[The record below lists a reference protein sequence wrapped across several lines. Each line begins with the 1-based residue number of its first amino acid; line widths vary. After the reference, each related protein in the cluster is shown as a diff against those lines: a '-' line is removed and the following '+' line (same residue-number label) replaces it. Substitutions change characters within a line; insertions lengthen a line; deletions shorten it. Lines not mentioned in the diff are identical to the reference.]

1 MRSLAA
7 ILVLFTCALV
17 LPGGQA
23 SASTSLHRGS
33 ETHFVHPSKKAPI
46 RFGPRQS
53 SRRITSTHF
62 STEDGFPEVYLALRK
77 WTNRL
82 GQTWVR
88 LRIPMRPNGRIG
100 WVRSFALGPLYR
112 VNTKLIVNRS
122 RGSAA
127 LYNHGRRIWKAP
139 VGTGKQ
145 NTPTPP
151 GNFWVREKFKTRDAR
166 GTYGPVAFGTSD
178 YSVLTDWPG
187 GGVIGIHGTDQPGL
201 IPGTPSHGC
210 IRVRNGAIRR
220 LFQLM
225 PVGTPI
231 LIR

>member
-1 MRSLAA
+1 MKFFASTLIAFA
-7 ILVLFTCALV
+7 VALV

-23 SASTSLHRGS
+23 SASTSLQRGS
-33 ETHFVHPSKKAPI
+33 ETHWAHPSKLAPI
-46 RFGPRQS
+46 RISPTQGSRQVTFT
-53 SRRITSTHF
+53 RFR
-62 STEDGFPEVYLALRK
+62 TEDGYPEVYIALRK
-77 WTNRL
+77 WTDRH
-82 GQTWVR
+82 GQTWIRV
-88 LRIPMRPNGRIG
+88 RIPMRPNGRIG
-100 WVRSFALGPLYR
+100 WVRRFALGPLYQ
-112 VNTKLIVNRS
+112 VNTKLVVNRS
-122 RGSAA
+122 RGAAA
-127 LYNHGRRIWKAP
+127 LYRHGRRIWKAP

-151 GNFWVREKFKTRDAR
+151 GTFWVREKFATRDAQ
-166 GTYGPVAFGTSD
+166 GPYGPVAFGTSD

-201 IPGTPSHGC
+201 IPGRPSHGC

-220 LFQLM
+220 LYGLM